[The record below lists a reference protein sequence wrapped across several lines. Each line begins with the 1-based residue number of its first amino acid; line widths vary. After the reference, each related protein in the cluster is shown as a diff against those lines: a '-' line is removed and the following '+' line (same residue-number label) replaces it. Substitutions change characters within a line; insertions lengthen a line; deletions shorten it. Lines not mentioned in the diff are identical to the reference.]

1 MNCTSDSL
9 SIIFASGL
17 GKESFRAQ
25 VREGN
30 PMLDL
35 LSTFSQLKRRSF
47 FKKLHFQWRDEE
59 VLQRLFRWRTQRKL
73 VLIYSRTRLT
83 LPVQVDLKFAA
94 RGNIQE
100 EQLPREVWDTV
111 LINRILEKA
120 FLIDL
125 MRNWLL
131 FSIEWDDTFRWAK
144 LDCYVELYWF

>member
-17 GKESFRAQ
+17 RKESFRAQ
-25 VREGN
+25 VREGSL
-30 PMLDL
+30 MFDL
-35 LSTFSQLKRRSF
+35 LSTIGQLKRRSF

-59 VLQRLFRWRTQRKL
+59 VLQRLFRWRTQGKL
-73 VLIYSRTRLT
+73 VLIYSGTSLA
-83 LPVQVDLKFAA
+83 LPMQVDLKFAA

-100 EQLPREVWDTV
+100 EQLPCKVGDIV
-111 LINRILEKA
+111 LINRILKKA